1 MTAPGERMMLYAR
14 QQRGGESESDRRGK
28 EEESVGGG
36 DALPGQ
42 CSLALSLLSLFLL
55 LSCSLPP
62 HCPPPFGRISRV
74 SLEGEM

>member
-42 CSLALSLLSLFLL
+42 CSRTLARSLS
-55 LSCSLPP
+55 P
-62 HCPPPFGRISRV
+62 
-74 SLEGEM
+74 